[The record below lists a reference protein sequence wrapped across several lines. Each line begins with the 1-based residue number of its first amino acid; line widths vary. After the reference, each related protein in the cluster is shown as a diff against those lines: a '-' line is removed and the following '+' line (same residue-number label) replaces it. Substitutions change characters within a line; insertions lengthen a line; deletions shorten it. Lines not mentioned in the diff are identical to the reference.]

1 MPFFFYR
8 ARDRAGAL
16 VTGTFEASTKA
27 AAETNLDKM
36 GLIPISVRSARK
48 PIKLPDI
55 NLLLQSITPG
65 DIILFSR
72 QLATL
77 FTAGIPL
84 TRALFTLETQL
95 VNKKLTGIIKTVR
108 EDLEGGATFANA
120 LKKHPH
126 AFDETY
132 YSMIE
137 AGEAGGILDN
147 ILDRLAALKEKKQGI
162 NSKVKSATLYPKIV
176 VGAIFAAIA
185 ILMTFVIPQFAK
197 LYSGFKVPLPLPTKI
212 LIAASNFFSS
222 YWYLLAV
229 AVIAPFLIFRLYT
242 KTEAGRYNWDRFKLK
257 IPIFGPFSQKATMS
271 RFARIFGALYR
282 SGLPILQSLDIMSRV
297 VDNKVISKAIKDIE
311 GDIRAGKSLSEM
323 MEKSRLFPPMVVQ
336 MVRVG
341 EETGALDEMLDKV
354 ALYYDQEVEYTI
366 RNITTTL
373 EPILVCSFLA
383 ISGERFW
390 SSAYLAREAALRIEL
405 SNIRRAI
412 GFYHITKGKL
422 PESLRQLAQEKVVV
436 PTQDTPIAMDWPYI
450 HGMAVDKEGYLL
462 DPFGNRYIYDPNTGR
477 IKTETKGYEIW

>member
-1 MPFFFYR
+1 
-8 ARDRAGAL
+8 
-16 VTGTFEASTKA
+16 
-27 AAETNLDKM
+27 
-36 GLIPISVRSARK
+36 
-48 PIKLPDI
+48 
-55 NLLLQSITPG
+55 
-65 DIILFSR
+65 
-72 QLATL
+72 
-77 FTAGIPL
+77 
-84 TRALFTLETQL
+84 
-95 VNKKLTGIIKTVR
+95 
-108 EDLEGGATFANA
+108 
-120 LKKHPH
+120 
-126 AFDETY
+126 
-132 YSMIE
+132 
-137 AGEAGGILDN
+137 LDN
-147 ILDRLAALKEKKQGI
+147 ILDRLAAIKEKIQEI

-366 RNITTTL
+366 RNLTTTL
-373 EPILVCSFLA
+373 EPILLAFIFGMVLFLA
-383 ISGERFW
+383 
-390 SSAYLAREAALRIEL
+390 LAIFLPMWDIVKFV
-405 SNIRRAI
+405 RR
-412 GFYHITKGKL
+412 
-422 PESLRQLAQEKVVV
+422 
-436 PTQDTPIAMDWPYI
+436 
-450 HGMAVDKEGYLL
+450 
-462 DPFGNRYIYDPNTGR
+462 
-477 IKTETKGYEIW
+477 

>member
-147 ILDRLAALKEKKQGI
+147 ILDRLAAIKEKIQEI

-222 YWYLLAV
+222 YWYLLV
-229 AVIAPFLIFRLYT
+229 IAVIAPFLIFRLYT
-242 KTEAGRYNWDRFKLK
+242 KTGAGRYNWDRFKLK

-354 ALYYDQEVEYTI
+354 AQYYDQEVEYTI
-366 RNITTTL
+366 RNLTTTL
-373 EPILVCSFLA
+373 EPILLAFIFGMVLFLA
-383 ISGERFW
+383 
-390 SSAYLAREAALRIEL
+390 LAIFLPMWDIVKFV
-405 SNIRRAI
+405 RR
-412 GFYHITKGKL
+412 
-422 PESLRQLAQEKVVV
+422 
-436 PTQDTPIAMDWPYI
+436 
-450 HGMAVDKEGYLL
+450 
-462 DPFGNRYIYDPNTGR
+462 
-477 IKTETKGYEIW
+477 